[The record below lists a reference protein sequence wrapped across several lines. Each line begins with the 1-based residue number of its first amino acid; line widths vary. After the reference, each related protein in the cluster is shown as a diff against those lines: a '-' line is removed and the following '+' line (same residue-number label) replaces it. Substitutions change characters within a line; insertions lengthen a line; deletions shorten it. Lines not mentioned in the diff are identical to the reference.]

1 MGLMNTTP
9 LPEDVFVA
17 WLMQQPKNADLVAAA
32 STEVA
37 RLRRHAG
44 HPGVK
49 RLHDLFCALISAK
62 EAGLRPKTS
71 QSKQ

>member
-1 MGLMNTTP
+1 MGLISAMP
-9 LPEDVFVA
+9 KPEDVFVS
-17 WLMQQPKNADLVAAA
+17 WLIQQPRNTDLAAA
-32 STEVA
+32 AALEVA

-71 QSKQ
+71 QLRQ